1 VEEHIRGNEV
11 VAMKRTGPEAVYES
25 LRSDILAARLRPGMP
40 ISESALAADLGVSRT
55 PIREAL
61 FRLEQ
66 DGLLGRGPRG
76 MEVRERSPEEIL
88 DIYEVRAALEAVASR
103 DAAERRREMDIA
115 TLQRLNED
123 FAAAVGTGQEQPS
136 GAAGANLAFHQAV
149 WLTAR
154 NAACLDALTRLQAHL
169 GRYSGTT
176 LSVPGRGPAAVQEH
190 AAILDAIIR
199 QDPDA
204 AAALAAE
211 HMSKAKQVR
220 LSLFTDVLV
229 SGSVIPHVHRGAS
242 ADGLPDSTFANKGR

>member
-1 VEEHIRGNEV
+1 
-11 VAMKRTGPEAVYES
+11 MKRTGPDSVYES

-66 DGLLGRGPRG
+66 DGLLSRGPRG

-103 DAAERRREMDIA
+103 DAAERRREIDIA
-115 TLQRLNED
+115 TLQRLNEE
-123 FAAAVGTGQEQPS
+123 FAAAVAAGEAGPS
-136 GAAGANLAFHQAV
+136 GVVSANLAFHQAV

-154 NAACLDALTRLQAHL
+154 NAACLDLLTRLQAHL

-176 LSVPGRGPAAVQEH
+176 LSAPGRGPAAVQEH

-199 QDPDA
+199 QDTDA
-204 AAALAAE
+204 AAMLAAE
-211 HMSKAKQVR
+211 HMSRAKQVR
-220 LSLFTDVLV
+220 LSLFTDILV
-229 SGSVIPHVHRGAS
+229 TGAVN
-242 ADGLPDSTFANKGR
+242 P